1 MSTLK
6 DFSKRLAFLLRE
18 EIARSHQTVDND
30 PVQYDEHPEVNV
42 EMYAND
48 RGKWSVKVTCTS
60 DPSMD
65 FPMRTFD
72 LEAEA
77 EHYARDCADRII
89 RSKLNEVRRLVRQI
103 LLHSIQ

>member
-1 MSTLK
+1 MK
-6 DFSKRLAFLLRE
+6 YIHE

-30 PVQYDEHPEVNV
+30 PIQYDEHPEVNV

-60 DPSMD
+60 DSSMD

-89 RSKLNEVRRLVRQI
+89 RAKLNEVRAFIR
-103 LLHSIQ
+103 SIIVENYC